1 MRSVEQQRQTA
12 AGIYHP
18 QPSQGR
24 RASSCFISSSSSPQQ
39 NNKHPPLILIK
50 NDSNSRRKG
59 MGEKE
64 SYSTLKPYP
73 TVLASVGTVDGEDCA
88 TATVTATVTD

>member
-1 MRSVEQQRQTA
+1 
-12 AGIYHP
+12 
-18 QPSQGR
+18 
-24 RASSCFISSSSSPQQ
+24 
-39 NNKHPPLILIK
+39 
-50 NDSNSRRKG
+50 